1 MSFRD
6 MADVGRNAVF
16 VEKIMMAM
24 LREAQ
29 TVSTEDA
36 ATPGHAQRAQF
47 ATQVA
52 RDPQHYAARMALVV
66 ASDPNTAGIGL
77 ESSDADLWYTVK
89 TVWNLC
95 AGVVSTPEATE

>member
-6 MADVGRNAVF
+6 MADVGRNTAFIDRV
-16 VEKIMMAM
+16 MMAM

-36 ATPGHAQRAQF
+36 ATPGHAQRAQW

-52 RDPQHYAARMALVV
+52 RDPAHYAARMALAV
-66 ASDPNTAGIGL
+66 ASDPNTSGVGL
-77 ESSDADLWYTVK
+77 DSSDADLWYTVK
-89 TVWNLC
+89 SLWNLY
-95 AGVVSTPEATE
+95 AGVILPEVTE